1 MNFLKITDLS
11 KKQVGEVF
19 SFAQDLKEDPHLHGH
34 SLNNKTVVM
43 FFTKPST
50 RTRLSF
56 EIGIR
61 QLGGNPIYVDA
72 NTTQTGRGETIG
84 DTAKV
89 IDRYAHSIVARLHAH
104 SDIEEFS
111 YNFNGPV
118 VNALTDLYHPCQ
130 ALADLY
136 TIKEKFGKL
145 KGKTLSYVG
154 NADNN
159 VTHSLLLGA
168 ALMGVNMRV
177 GAPKELFP
185 NQDVVKEAKA
195 IAQESGAEIE
205 IMESPKEAVEQADII
220 YTDVWV
226 SMGEEEKKG
235 IQKRKKLLAPYQI
248 NHALLEL
255 AGKDTSVMHCL
266 PAHRGDEITSSVFDS
281 EKSIV
286 FDQAENRLH
295 VQKALLL
302 KLFGEA

>member
-1 MNFLKITDLS
+1 MNFLKITDFT
-11 KKQVGEVF
+11 KKQVQDVF
-19 SFAQDLKEDPHLHGH
+19 SYARDLKEDPYLHGNA
-34 SLNNKTVVM
+34 LNNKTIVM

-56 EIGIR
+56 EIGIK

-104 SDIEEFS
+104 ADIEEFS

-136 TIKEKFGKL
+136 TLREKFGKL

-159 VTHSLLLGA
+159 VTHSLLLGSA
-168 ALMGVNMRV
+168 MMGVNMRV
-177 GAPKELFP
+177 GAPKSLFP
-185 NQDVVKEAKA
+185 NPDVVKEAKA
-195 IAQESGAEIE
+195 LAQQSRAEIE
-205 IMESPKEAVEQADII
+205 IMESAKEAVEQADVV

-226 SMGEEEKKG
+226 SMGEEEKEG
-235 IQKRKKLLAPYQI
+235 VSERKKLLAPYQI
-248 NHALLEL
+248 NHSLLEL
-255 AGKDTSVMHCL
+255 AGKDTFVMHCL
-266 PAHRGDEITSSVFDS
+266 PAHRGDEISSSVADS
-281 EKSIV
+281 EKSII

-302 KLFGEA
+302 KLFGET